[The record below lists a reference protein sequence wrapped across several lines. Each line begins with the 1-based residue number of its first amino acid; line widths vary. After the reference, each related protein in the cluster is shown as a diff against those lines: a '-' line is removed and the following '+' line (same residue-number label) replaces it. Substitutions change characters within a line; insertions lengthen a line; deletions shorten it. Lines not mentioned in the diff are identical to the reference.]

1 MEKQDNEQKLMDL
14 LTRYRVVAIVRH
26 LPEDQLEP
34 VFAALADAGI
44 RLIEVTMNSA
54 GAAEQITLAQE
65 LFGDRML
72 IGAGTVST
80 PDRALA
86 ALAAGARFL
95 VTPNLDLEVV
105 EIARR
110 QHCPVIPGVMTPTEM
125 MTAMKAGVKVLKL
138 FPASQLGTAYV
149 KDILAP
155 LDELKLVAVG
165 GVTPQNSAE
174 WIKAG
179 CVGVGMGSSLLP
191 KDLVESKNYGQL
203 RRQTEAFI
211 RQLIG

>member
-14 LTRYRVVAIVRH
+14 MTRYRVVAIVRH

>member
-1 MEKQDNEQKLMDL
+1 MDKQDNEQKLMDL
-14 LTRYRVVAIVRH
+14 MTRYRVVAIVRH

-155 LDELKLVAVG
+155 LDELKLGAVG

>member
-1 MEKQDNEQKLMDL
+1 MDKQDNEQKLMDL
-14 LTRYRVVAIVRH
+14 MTRYRVVAIVRH

-165 GVTPQNSAE
+165 GVTPQISAE

>member
-1 MEKQDNEQKLMDL
+1 MDKQDNEQKLMDL
-14 LTRYRVVAIVRH
+14 MTRYRVVAIVRH

>member
-1 MEKQDNEQKLMDL
+1 MDKQDNEQKLMDL
-14 LTRYRVVAIVRH
+14 MTRYRVVAIVRH

-203 RRQTEAFI
+203 RRQTDAFI

>member
-1 MEKQDNEQKLMDL
+1 MDKQDNEQKLMDL
-14 LTRYRVVAIVRH
+14 MTGYRVVAIVRH

>member
-14 LTRYRVVAIVRH
+14 LTRYRVGAIVRH
-26 LPEDQLEP
+26 VPEDQLEP
-34 VFAALADAGI
+34 GCTALADAGI

-54 GAAEQITLAQE
+54 GAAKQITRAQE

-95 VTPNLDLEVV
+95 LTPYLYLEAV

-149 KDILAP
+149 KDVLAP

-165 GVTPQNSAE
+165 GVTPQNSAD

-179 CVGVGMGSSLLP
+179 CIGVGMGSSLLP
-191 KDLVESKNYGQL
+191 KDLVENKNYGQL